1 MADERVV
8 SDIVTKFFLNTC
20 RLCPQLSRY
29 VLQAATWCSHIAT
42 RHLRDGREAI
52 ATPLTTG
59 SVAEFYIEPM
69 LPHVND
75 VDLMFHQKT
84 QLAIPRGHLPPTRLS
99 AEFSDF
105 VKVFEI
111 EDSHLPCYVYLKLR
125 YLLTECTD
133 GNKYNYIVYDSGPY
147 FPHREYD
154 VDERYVHGPAI
165 CTDIDPIPLL
175 TADVG
180 PALLRDN
187 TYTSFLS
194 VDRVSCVRCLLWPP
208 QAADWPTRHRNYGW
222 PDSATVDRVVSN
234 GCDVV
239 GVAHRQCRQHEW
251 MGKYQHRLSFSRA
264 EILLLNSWMPVQQI
278 VYHMLRVY
286 VKTERLTEGAESEA
300 FELSNYH
307 IKTLMMWAVEL
318 KSNSFWTADL
328 NLIRI
333 CVELLHT
340 LSVWLRHTRCDHY
353 FVRNCNLIHNT
364 FGVEIIAR
372 QLQSVNQAWLSNW
385 FVKNYV
391 LKCAM
396 LCADSVSSLFS
407 DVSTEWKLQ
416 NAVSAVVEWR
426 RSKVLEDMWRVLRL
440 AEFHI
445 PLILANDSLI
455 VGTCDWCMTE
465 FPKSY
470 SSLPAYFTA
479 VAFLYVAYKLSRIGF
494 TDDLMDVLA
503 TLVGQ
508 LITTR
513 RHPSQYC
520 SELSLSKAAMLMKV
534 IANSSR
540 TTHSTMQ
547 RLEIE
552 LSKTYLYRALGCK
565 DLGSDSIYCLAN
577 IFLALLFYTS
587 GQYHT
592 AIDYCT
598 LVMRSQDHSQ
608 CSSHVV
614 QGALLPKVDDHIDIV
629 LGLAVFYQYVRTA
642 ALNQRQTQYVSVFT
656 TKLFAHYLNIRCLLI
671 KQTLSR
677 DDVYRLRN
685 YFCNAQLFI
694 ADVLV
699 VKSIINNFHC
709 QSIRPTLHSSRQP
722 TPSPSVA
729 NNLNTSELTEL
740 LQRSAVE
747 HLATYRQLVSRDFG
761 SVATIVTTEF
771 EALYAY
777 KHGDYQRCLQ
787 LSTHNVLTLW
797 YSVHMPDVPIL
808 QEFIELLDDDIVS
821 LIALT
826 LIVDSD
832 FSYTYDNV
840 CITQL
845 TLSLYLMTQCQL
857 KLRHSVTSLAQTLD
871 YIEVALS
878 RLLERNRTQDYERIM
893 EGLTLKL
900 TKRKVMMYIRM
911 MHALSETS
919 S

>member
-208 QAADWPTRHRNYGW
+208 QTADWPTRHRNYGW

-642 ALNQRQTQYVSVFT
+642 ALNQRQTQHVSVFT
-656 TKLFAHYLNIRCLLI
+656 TELFAHYLNVRCLSMTQI
-671 KQTLSR
+671 SVTQMSS
-677 DDVYRLRN
+677 DDDEVHRLRN
-685 YFCNAQLFI
+685 YVSNMQPFT
-694 ADVLV
+694 ADVLA
-699 VKSIINNFHC
+699 VKSVIHNFNNQPIAMVSSH
-709 QSIRPTLHSSRQP
+709 QSTPNSS
-722 TPSPSVA
+722 
-729 NNLNTSELTEL
+729 NLNTTKLVEL

-747 HLATYRQLVSRDFG
+747 HLTIYRQLEARDFG
-761 SVATIVTTEF
+761 SITTIVTTDF

-787 LSTHNVLTLW
+787 LSTQNVRTLL
-797 YSVHMPDVPIL
+797 YADYTPLVMIFPELI
-808 QEFIELLDDDIVS
+808 QLLDDDIVS
-821 LIALT
+821 LTALT
-826 LIVDSD
+826 LIVNPKCRHKEAGNAYIS
-832 FSYTYDNV
+832 
-840 CITQL
+840 QL

-857 KLRHSVTSLAQTLD
+857 KLHNSVTSLAQTLD
-871 YIEVALS
+871 YIEVAQRRHSAEKTL
-878 RLLERNRTQDYERIM
+878 NH
-893 EGLTLKL
+893 LTLKL
-900 TKRKVMMYIRM
+900 MKRSAVQSIVKML
-911 MHALSETS
+911 HNSASLAANQD
-919 S
+919 